1 MCNKAILKNGG
12 TLEFVHERYKSQEMY
27 DKAVNTCL
35 FVFVSVPDRWKTQ
48 EMCNGVVFKDTLLLI
63 SCPKIHKSL
72 KMCDEVAQWSESI
85 V

>member
-35 FVFVSVPDRWKTQ
+35 FVFVSVPDQ
-48 EMCNGVVFKDTLLLI
+48 
-63 SCPKIHKSL
+63 
-72 KMCDEVAQWSESI
+72 
-85 V
+85 

>member
-1 MCNKAILKNGG
+1 MYNKAILENGG
-12 TLEFVHERYKSQEMY
+12 TLEFVHE
-27 DKAVNTCL
+27 
-35 FVFVSVPDRWKTQ
+35 RWKTQ